1 MILPI
6 LVILLI
12 SIAGYITLQRQLDRN
27 SQIVVVLVAVL
38 VLYLALNNL
47 KVREGFTN
55 SNSELEDKAPVIEL
69 NSPSY
74 DEINEENNDSE
85 DSDYQ
90 KQEVADELSTRN
102 NSINDNNE
110 FDRILQHN
118 FMKEEKLNINK
129 KPIKVSKFQDVESRK
144 KNGEG
149 FGISIE
155 QAGMKGTGNIFTPQI
170 IIKTDKKNG
179 ISENTKY
186 QNQTTEIKE
195 IEDLQWDTYQT
206 PESDLWNSNNDSSND
221 SSNGPLN
228 VGLNLFE
235 KAQAAAIE
243 TYNKYLS
250 GNINRNNTDMPF
262 AGDNDLVQS
271 EHQEK
276 KQPSIIN
283 RKINKKDFFPGYSI
297 IPPNKWDI
305 PQKRPKNCI
314 PDKWSKRP
322 SAVFDR
328 GTPLNV
334 LELDSQGRMKIDEN
348 DVTFTNVGSILP
360 KFKFEEYLNY

>member
-6 LVILLI
+6 LVIFLI

-27 SQIVVVLVAVL
+27 SQIVIVLVAVL

-47 KVREGFTN
+47 KVREGFSN
-55 SNSELEDKAPVIEL
+55 SNSELEDNYPVIEL
-69 NSPSY
+69 TSPSY
-74 DEINEENNDSE
+74 DEENEENNDSE
-85 DSDYQ
+85 DSDDYQ
-90 KQEVADELSTRN
+90 KQEIAEELFRGN
-102 NSINDNNE
+102 NSINDNE
-110 FDRILQHN
+110 FDKILQHN
-118 FMKEEKLNINK
+118 FMKEENLNKNH
-129 KPIKVSKFQDVESRK
+129 IKVAKFQDVESRK
-144 KNGEG
+144 KNGED

-170 IIKTDKKNG
+170 IIKSDNKKE
-179 ISENTKY
+179 ISDNIKY
-186 QNQTTEIKE
+186 KNQKTEIKE

-206 PESDLWNSNNDSSND
+206 PESDLWNSNNGSTKV
-221 SSNGPLN
+221 PLN
-228 VGLNLFE
+228 MGLNLFE

-250 GNINRNNTDMPF
+250 DNINRNNTDMPF
-262 AGDNDLVQS
+262 AGDNDLAQT
-271 EHQEK
+271 ENQEK

-297 IPPNKWDI
+297 IPPDKWDI

>member
-1 MILPI
+1 MMLPI
-6 LVILLI
+6 LVILLV

-55 SNSELEDKAPVIEL
+55 SNSELENNAQVIEL

-74 DEINEENNDSE
+74 DEVSNDNDDSDNNDQQE
-85 DSDYQ
+85 R
-90 KQEVADELSTRN
+90 EVADELPT
-102 NSINDNNE
+102 DNYNRDDSE

-118 FMKEEKLNINK
+118 FMKEENISQNDV
-129 KPIKVSKFQDVESRK
+129 KVAKFQDVESKK
-144 KNGEG
+144 KNGGG
-149 FGISIE
+149 FDISV
-155 QAGMKGTGNIFTPQI
+155 QQSGMKGTGNIFTPQI
-170 IIKTDKKNG
+170 IIKTDKKNVM
-179 ISENTKY
+179 SDNTRY
-186 QNQTTEIKE
+186 QNQKTAINE
-195 IEDLQWDTYQT
+195 IEDLHWNTHQT
-206 PESDLWNSNNDSSND
+206 PERDLWNSANGSSNVPVNMGQD
-221 SSNGPLN
+221 I
-228 VGLNLFE
+228 FE
-235 KAQAAAIE
+235 QAQAAAIE
-243 TYNKYLS
+243 SYNKHLIGS
-250 GNINRNNTDMPF
+250 VNRNNTDMPF
-262 AGDNDLVQS
+262 GGDNDLVQS
-271 EHQEK
+271 EHQER
-276 KQPSIIN
+276 QPSMIN

-297 IPPNKWDI
+297 IPPEKWDV
-305 PQKRPKNCI
+305 PQRRPEHCI

-360 KFKFEEYLNY
+360 KFKFEECRNY